1 MERLGNWNQFG
12 NTKTFDYTK
21 YEKRGIQKWYVLER
35 QSLST
40 QSITLSLCSL
50 SMFIAMAP
58 LYIIRAGAA
67 RAAQRLCT
75 EHLIIRCRT
84 VASRMSRTAASSTH
98 MQVLTPLGTLHMV
111 TPERFKVL
119 TDCSTFLLVP
129 DHQLIADPFIK
140 TSARSIASFLLLHRV
155 SLRIWFDALLL
166 SVR

>member
-12 NTKTFDYTK
+12 NTKTSDYTK

-67 RAAQRLCT
+67 RAAQRLCP
-75 EHLIIRCRT
+75 EHLSVGCRT
-84 VASRMSRTAASSTH
+84 VSNRMSRTTAAPTH
-98 MQVLTPLGTLHMV
+98 MQVLTPLGTLHV
-111 TPERFKVL
+111 VAPQRLEVL
-119 TDCSTFLLVP
+119 TDLSTFLLVP

-155 SLRIWFDALLL
+155 SLRIWFGALLL